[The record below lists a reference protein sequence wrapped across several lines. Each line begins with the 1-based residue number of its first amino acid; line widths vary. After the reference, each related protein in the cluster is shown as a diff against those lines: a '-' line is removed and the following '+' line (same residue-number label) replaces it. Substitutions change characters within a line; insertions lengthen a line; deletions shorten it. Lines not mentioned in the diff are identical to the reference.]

1 MRRGLALTSAT
12 LVVAA
17 LHISMAGTASAATT
31 LVVDKTV
38 VGCSAAG
45 PTYCTIQQ
53 GVDAAGP
60 GNIVLVE
67 PGTYTEQV
75 TIGPGKDGLKLKADG
90 AGVII
95 AAPTTMVPPG
105 SIVRVTTSRLVRIR
119 GFTITGPVPGCADL
133 VSGVRVDGGGKALVT
148 DDHITAIRAEPLAG
162 CQAGHGVI
170 VGRVGDSS
178 GDAVITDTI
187 IDDYQKG
194 GVLVDL
200 AGSHA
205 FLRRVQITG
214 TPTPLIAQNGVQVA
228 RGALAEIRNSTISSN
243 RYTGPDTTTDASG
256 VLVFGVPSAGRVY
269 MLDDTTTANDINV
282 WLFGAVGSKIV
293 RVTSTGATTAGIA
306 VDDTSSGNIL
316 KFITATGNG
325 PPDIEDDSVGAGSF
339 GTANTWKYN
348 TCGVSIPAGI
358 CA

>member
-1 MRRGLALTSAT
+1 MNRKLAAT
-12 LVVAA
+12 ITVAFVAA
-17 LHISMAGTASAATT
+17 FPLAAADPAAAATT
-31 LVVDKTV
+31 LIVN
-38 VGCSAAG
+38 GAGPCSAVAS
-45 PTYCTIQQ
+45 PFCTIQQ
-53 GVDAAGP
+53 GVNAAGP

-90 AGVII
+90 PGVTIK
-95 AAPTTMVPPG
+95 APDVMVAPG

-162 CQAGHGVI
+162 CQPGHGVI
-170 VGRVGDSS
+170 VGRVGDSP
-178 GDAVITDTI
+178 GDAVIINTV

-200 AGSHA
+200 ADSHA
-205 FLRRVQITG
+205 FLRNVTITG
-214 TPTPLIAQNGVQVA
+214 TPTAIIAQNGVQVA
-228 RGALAEIRNSTISSN
+228 RGALAEIRNSTISNN

-256 VLVFGVPSAGRVY
+256 VLVFGVPSAGRAY
-269 MLDDTTTANDINV
+269 MRDDTTMANDINV
-282 WLFGAVGSKIV
+282 WLFGAIGSKIV
-293 RVTSTGATTAGIA
+293 STTSTGATTAGIA
-306 VDDTSSGNIL
+306 VNDTSSGNIL
-316 KFITATGNG
+316 KFLTATGNG
-325 PPDIEDDSVGAGSF
+325 PPDIEDDSVGGGTF

-348 TCGVSIPAGI
+348 TCGVSFPAAI